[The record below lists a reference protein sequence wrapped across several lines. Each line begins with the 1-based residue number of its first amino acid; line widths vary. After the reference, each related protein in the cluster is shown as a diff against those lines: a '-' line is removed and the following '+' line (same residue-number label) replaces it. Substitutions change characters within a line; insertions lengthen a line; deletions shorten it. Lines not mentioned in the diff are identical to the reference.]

1 MDDNGKRRFMR
12 RQARAVAASVDL
24 PRRHALVWAGGA
36 LVAIAGAALLGRKAA
51 AMTLVEADAQTQA
64 LLHSACGQVA
74 YHNQLLA
81 EARAVLEGRGKV
93 GPRAELAAVDC
104 PICGCR
110 LQLDDKKT
118 NSPR

>member
-1 MDDNGKRRFMR
+1 MR
-12 RQARAVAASVDL
+12 RRSGTAVAGVAL

-36 LVAIAGAALLGRKAA
+36 LLAVAGAALAGRKAA
-51 AMTLVEADAQTQA
+51 AMTPVEADAQTRA

-81 EARAVLEGRGKV
+81 EARAALEGRGKV
-93 GPRAELAAVDC
+93 GPRAELAVVDC

-110 LQLDDKKT
+110 LPLDDKKT
-118 NSPR
+118 DPPR

>member
-1 MDDNGKRRFMR
+1 MPCR
-12 RQARAVAASVDL
+12 ARAAAASVDL
-24 PRRHALVWAGGA
+24 PRRRALVWAGGA
-36 LVAIAGAALLGRKAA
+36 LLAVAGAALASRKAA

-74 YHNQLLA
+74 YHNQLIA
-81 EARAVLEGRGKV
+81 DARAALEGSGKV
-93 GPRAELAAVDC
+93 GPRAELAALDC

-118 NSPR
+118 DPPR